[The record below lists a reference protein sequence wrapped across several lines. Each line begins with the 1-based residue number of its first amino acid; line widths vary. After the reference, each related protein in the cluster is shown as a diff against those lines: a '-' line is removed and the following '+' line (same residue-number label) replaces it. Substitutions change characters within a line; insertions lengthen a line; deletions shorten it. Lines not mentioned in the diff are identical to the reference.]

1 MKTKG
6 IFLILTVILA
16 TSQIGCKKDSIKSDK
31 CNLEPDPGN
40 CFAHIPKYYF
50 DKEEG
55 KCKEFIWG
63 GCNGTVPF
71 DTLEE
76 CEEFECND

>member
-31 CNLEPDPGN
+31 CNLE
-40 CFAHIPKYYF
+40 A
-50 DKEEG
+50 
-55 KCKEFIWG
+55 FIFSIA
-63 GCNGTVPF
+63 NIITY
-71 DTLEE
+71 
-76 CEEFECND
+76 